1 MEYGISDLV
10 VADLGIQINKISDC
24 SQKENRLKHTTE
36 QFEPFCQYVLTPAIR
51 HKLRDR
57 DDNP

>member
-36 QFEPFCQYVLTPAIR
+36 QFESFGLYVLTPEICV
-51 HKLRDR
+51 KLHDR